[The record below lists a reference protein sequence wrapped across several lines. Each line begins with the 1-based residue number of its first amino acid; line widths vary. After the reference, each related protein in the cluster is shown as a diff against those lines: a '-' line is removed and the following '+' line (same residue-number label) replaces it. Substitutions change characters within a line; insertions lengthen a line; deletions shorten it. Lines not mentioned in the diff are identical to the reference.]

1 VPLGVALD
9 VPQPNCADAAAMQTK
24 TAAIS
29 LELSVDGE
37 SIVGRA
43 SDEAGIQKEFSGWL
57 GLVSAV
63 EALITPD
70 SQGEDE

>member
-1 VPLGVALD
+1 
-9 VPQPNCADAAAMQTK
+9 MQTR

-29 LELSVDGE
+29 LELSLDGDA
-37 SIVGRA
+37 ITGRA
-43 SDEAGIQKEFSGWL
+43 SDEAGIHKEFSGWL
-57 GLVSAV
+57 GLMSAI